1 VFTRKT
7 IPFIIGSILLVSIAF
22 LFLTRA
28 LDWTYVSDLYKDK
41 DEPAVVIVPPQQ
53 SQPDIKLEIAVSL
66 NEQHYEELVSL
77 SKQVNEQHPQ
87 LDITITNYYDE
98 QLTYEQWEELARLG
112 KLGDIQL
119 VPNEW
124 VVPLAIQGLY
134 QPVDRLMSNEGLSD
148 QLPSVIDAFRWNGY
162 LWAVPYESNPYIVFI
177 HRQAE
182 GLLEKMKD
190 NEAVL
195 GGNALDTPI
204 HSDGTNDEEARASEE
219 EGGTEEA
226 QEEVLQEANQDEDAD
241 AEATSTT
248 PDNEVDPS
256 EVEEEQLPAT
266 EQEHRSDP
274 SDSAVDPADAG
285 VTTNL
290 KPRLS
295 FSSNLSGAQRG
306 SVSSI
311 LDGDQDSSGSTNV
324 EDSGDA
330 GRSYVLAD
338 WSFPSWLQLYEQLP
352 SFSGALLNIDAEQS
366 ASLVVWLSLWY
377 GAEDNYLKLGQLS
390 DAQSDVLQYLLTN
403 PELVQTSIEIKDDSN
418 QPLLY
423 LTTARQYFEQRELIE
438 EYYLMT
444 QTMSPLPWMNGKSF
458 MLSGSAFS
466 TGKNEAAILWMEL
479 INRHQPENSISHRK
493 MSYMLSSNSM
503 QSLLG
508 AQFEQKLANHQLF
521 YIDRHWI
528 GTYTLL
534 QRQWQK
540 SVSLQQKVALFLE
553 AS

>member
-53 SQPDIKLEIAVSL
+53 LQPDIKLEIAVSL
-66 NEQHYEELVSL
+66 NEQQYAELVSL
-77 SKQVNEQHPQ
+77 SKQVSEQHPQ
-87 LDITITNYYDE
+87 LDITITNYYDK

-148 QLPSVIDAFRWNGY
+148 QLPSIVDAFRWNGY

-182 GLLEKMKD
+182 ELLEKMKD
-190 NEAVL
+190 NEAAL
-195 GGNALDTPI
+195 AGNALDNLNQPDI
-204 HSDGTNDEEARASEE
+204 TNDEEANETTEGKEE
-219 EGGTEEA
+219 VAEEA
-226 QEEVLQEANQDEDAD
+226 DEVSQDAD
-241 AEATSTT
+241 SEATSTI
-248 PDNEVDPS
+248 PDNEANPS
-256 EVEEEQLPAT
+256 EVEEEQLPAS
-266 EQEHRSDP
+266 EQEDS
-274 SDSAVDPADAG
+274 SDSSDDSTVDPIDSG

-295 FSSNLSGAQRG
+295 FTSNITGAQHG
-306 SVSSI
+306 SVPSI
-311 LDGDQDSSGSTNV
+311 LDGDKNSSDSKN
-324 EDSGDA
+324 EDSGET

-352 SFSGALLNIDAEQS
+352 SFSGALLNIDAQQS
-366 ASLVVWLSLWY
+366 ASLLVWLSLWY

-390 DAQSDVLQYLLTN
+390 DAQSDVMQYLLTN

-438 EYYLMT
+438 EHYLMT

-479 INRHQPENSISHRK
+479 INRHQPENSLSHRK
-493 MSYMLSSNSM
+493 MSYILSSNSM

-540 SVSLQQKVALFLE
+540 NVSLQQKVALFLE
-553 AS
+553 AT

>member
-1 VFTRKT
+1 MFTRKT

-53 SQPDIKLEIAVSL
+53 LQPDIKLEIAVSL
-66 NEQHYEELVSL
+66 NEQQYAELVSL
-77 SKQVNEQHPQ
+77 SKQVSEQHPQ
-87 LDITITNYYDE
+87 LDITITNYYDK

-148 QLPSVIDAFRWNGY
+148 QLPSIVDAFRWNGY

-182 GLLEKMKD
+182 ELLEKMKD
-190 NEAVL
+190 NEAAL
-195 GGNALDTPI
+195 AGNALDNLNQPDI
-204 HSDGTNDEEARASEE
+204 TNDEEANETTEGKEE
-219 EGGTEEA
+219 VAEEA
-226 QEEVLQEANQDEDAD
+226 DEVSQDAD
-241 AEATSTT
+241 SEATSTI
-248 PDNEVDPS
+248 PDNEANPS
-256 EVEEEQLPAT
+256 EVEEEQLPAS
-266 EQEHRSDP
+266 EQEDS
-274 SDSAVDPADAG
+274 SDSSDDSTVDPIDSG

-295 FSSNLSGAQRG
+295 FTSNITGAQHG
-306 SVSSI
+306 SVPSI
-311 LDGDQDSSGSTNV
+311 LDGDKNSSDSKN
-324 EDSGDA
+324 EDSGET

-352 SFSGALLNIDAEQS
+352 SFSGALLNIDAQQS
-366 ASLVVWLSLWY
+366 ASLLVWLSLWY

-390 DAQSDVLQYLLTN
+390 DAQSDVMQYLLTN

-438 EYYLMT
+438 EHYLMT

-479 INRHQPENSISHRK
+479 INRHQPENSLSHRK
-493 MSYMLSSNSM
+493 MSYILSSNSM

-540 SVSLQQKVALFLE
+540 NVSLQQKVALFLE
-553 AS
+553 AT